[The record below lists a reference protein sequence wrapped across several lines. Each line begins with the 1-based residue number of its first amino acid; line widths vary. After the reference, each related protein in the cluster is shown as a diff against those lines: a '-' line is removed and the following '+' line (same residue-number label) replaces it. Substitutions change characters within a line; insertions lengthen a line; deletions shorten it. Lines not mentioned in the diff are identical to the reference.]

1 MIGLVDN
8 PGQLRDGDVGIFRD
22 TRLVH
27 MAPPASQVERLINE
41 LLLWLK
47 VTDIHPLIAGAV
59 FHYEFEFIH
68 PFADGNGR
76 MGRLWQ
82 TLILS
87 QWRAELAWLPV
98 ETLMHYQQERYYQV
112 LGMCDSQSDSTPF
125 IEFMLENMVIALK
138 DGMGQTASLSE
149 EMSEEMSE
157 EKVEM
162 LAAVEERILKLLSK
176 EPTRT
181 AKDMAQEIDVSARTV
196 ERYLKTL
203 QQKGRLQRTGAKKG
217 SWRIL

>member
-1 MIGLVDN
+1 M
-8 PGQLRDGDVGIFRD
+8 
-22 TRLVH
+22 
-27 MAPPASQVERLINE
+27 
-41 LLLWLK
+41 
-47 VTDIHPLIAGAV
+47 
-59 FHYEFEFIH
+59 
-68 PFADGNGR
+68 
-76 MGRLWQ
+76 Q

-138 DGMGQTASLSE
+138 DGIGQTASL
-149 EMSEEMSE
+149 SEEMSE

-203 QQKGRLQRTGAKKG
+203 QQKGRLQRTGAKKRG
-217 SWRIL
+217 AWRIL

>member
-1 MIGLVDN
+1 VAN
-8 PGQLRDGDVGIFRD
+8 
-22 TRLVH
+22 
-27 MAPPASQVERLINE
+27 
-41 LLLWLK
+41 
-47 VTDIHPLIAGAV
+47 
-59 FHYEFEFIH
+59 
-68 PFADGNGR
+68 
-76 MGRLWQ
+76 
-82 TLILS
+82 LILS

-149 EMSEEMSE
+149 EMSEKMSE

-162 LAAVEERILKLLSK
+162 LAALRNGSSLLSK

-181 AKDMAQEIDVSARTV
+181 AKDMAQEMDVSARTV

-217 SWRIL
+217 SLAHSLAGYQRTKRDGQ